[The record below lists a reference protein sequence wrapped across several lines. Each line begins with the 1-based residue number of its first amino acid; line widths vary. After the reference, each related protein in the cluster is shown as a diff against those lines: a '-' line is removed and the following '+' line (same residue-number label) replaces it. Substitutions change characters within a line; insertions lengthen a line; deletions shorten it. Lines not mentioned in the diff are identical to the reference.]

1 VAESVDKWRD
11 VGEDVAHDDDST
23 RQVGARWV
31 RAGQEWRGVF
41 LGENRHSVDGKGR
54 IVLPS
59 RYRPQLLDGC
69 VVTKGRDG
77 QLMIYPPDVYEAR
90 AQEVMA
96 RRQDQ
101 AGRRLSRTFFAGA
114 DELELDKAGR
124 LLLRQELRDFAG
136 LEISGEAVVIGVF
149 DHIEVWNTAT
159 YEAQLQLAEEEYTA
173 DDEEDDPTY

>member
-1 VAESVDKWRD
+1 M
-11 VGEDVAHDDDST
+11 
-23 RQVGARWV
+23 
-31 RAGQEWRGVF
+31 F

-59 RYRPQLLDGC
+59 RYRSQLSDGC

-77 QLMIYPPDVYEAR
+77 QLMIYSPPVYEAR

-96 RRQDQ
+96 RRQDPT
-101 AGRRLSRTFFAGA
+101 GRRLSRIFFAGA

-124 LLLRQELRDFAG
+124 LLLRQELREYAG
-136 LEISGEAVVIGVF
+136 LEFGAEAVVIGVF
-149 DHIEVWNTAT
+149 DHIEVWNPTK
-159 YEAQLQLAEEEYTA
+159 YEAQLELAEEEYMA